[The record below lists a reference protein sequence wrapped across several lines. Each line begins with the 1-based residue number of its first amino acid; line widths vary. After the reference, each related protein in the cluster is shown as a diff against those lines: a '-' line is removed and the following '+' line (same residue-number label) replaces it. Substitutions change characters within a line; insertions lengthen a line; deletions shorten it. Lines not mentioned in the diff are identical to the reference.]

1 MWRLWVQISLSLF
14 VGISAYHP
22 CALLQFLLVISP
34 LPKSK
39 WMLTYI
45 KGPEMTKMLE
55 RLNILQ
61 TEWHNKYTN
70 LKWTAGIEPC
80 SFWLGSQLAIHYTT
94 PSTVRWLVGL
104 SLQRNDIS
112 WMMQWVVKMNH
123 IELEKVFYSLDY
135 NLVCPRARKFY
146 IWNWT
151 KGPFQPHG
159 KSYRFLYVVF
169 MAMLCRATVT
179 CRCRFYSKD
188 FSILW

>member
-55 RLNILQ
+55 GLNILQ
-61 TEWHNKYTN
+61 TEWHNKYTH
-70 LKWTAGIEPC
+70 LKWPAGIEPC

-94 PSTVRWLVGL
+94 TSTVRWLDLNWRKYSIPWTITKCVQGGENSTFVTGPRGL
-104 SLQRNDIS
+104 SS
-112 WMMQWVVKMNH
+112 HM
-123 IELEKVFYSLDY
+123 EK
-135 NLVCPRARKFY
+135 
-146 IWNWT
+146 
-151 KGPFQPHG
+151 
-159 KSYRFLYVVF
+159 
-169 MAMLCRATVT
+169 AT
-179 CRCRFYSKD
+179 D
-188 FSILW
+188 FCM